1 MNFETIVFEKGNN
14 IAFIRLNR
22 PDRLNALNQK
32 MINEMGQVM
41 DVIAADE
48 SIGAVIITG
57 NEKLFGAGADIK
69 EIKGLNSPVAV
80 HAFFCTSEGMF
91 SKIENLNK
99 PTIAA
104 VCGPA
109 LGGGCELALACD
121 IRIAAENALFG
132 QPEIKIGVI
141 PAGGGT
147 QRLPRL
153 VGIGRAKEL
162 LYSGDPIDAV
172 EAFRIGLVNKVTSVE
187 QLLPEAKK
195 MAQKFVERPAFA
207 LKMLKSAINQGINMD
222 LRSALSYEMR
232 CFEIL
237 FSTEDQKEG
246 MSAFVEKRQAAF
258 KGK

>member
-32 MINEMGQVM
+32 MINEIGQVM

-57 NEKLFGAGADIK
+57 NERLFGAGADIK
-69 EIKGLNSPVAV
+69 EIKGLNSPV
-80 HAFFCTSEGMF
+80 
-91 SKIENLNK
+91 ENLNK

-109 LGGGCELALACD
+109 LGGGCELSLACD

-195 MAQKFVERPAFA
+195 IAQKLVERPAFA